1 MNLVKFDYTKYTN
14 NKINYFS
21 FAKNTNVKNFCI
33 YLGAWPCLN
42 YFIKF
47 VSYYDR

>member
-1 MNLVKFDYTKYTN
+1 MNLVKFDYTN

-21 FAKNTNVKNFCI
+21 FENNTNVKNFYS
-33 YLGAWPCLN
+33 YLGPWPCLN

-47 VSYYDR
+47 LPMVL